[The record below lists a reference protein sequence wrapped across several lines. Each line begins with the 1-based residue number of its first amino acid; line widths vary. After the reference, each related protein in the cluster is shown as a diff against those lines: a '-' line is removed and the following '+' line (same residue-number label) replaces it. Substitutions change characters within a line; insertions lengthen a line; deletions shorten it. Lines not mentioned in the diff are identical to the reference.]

1 MRRVFAVICSFI
13 FFVSMLHSVVFA
25 QQPPSEAFT
34 PPDIQ
39 YVRARVVTVD
49 KAYTKIVNGY
59 PNTYQYIS
67 FTILEGK
74 KKNETLTVEVNTQI
88 NSNFKERLQQGE
100 AVVLTIEQ
108 GPDGKEHIT
117 VADRFRLNRMWY
129 LVFVFV
135 FFIVLMTGK
144 KGVGAIAGLII
155 SLGIILFYIIPQILN
170 QQDPLQ
176 ISITGAFMILFTST
190 FLAHGV
196 SKKTSIAVVATFI
209 SLCITYLLGILFVS
223 FAHLA
228 GLGTEDSY
236 MLAVSS
242 HHSINAKGLL
252 LGGIII
258 GTLGALNDIT
268 TTQVAAIF
276 ALVKAN
282 PKQSFGHLI
291 GHGLSIG
298 REHILSLVN
307 TLVLAYAGSSLPVF
321 VFLIINPQ
329 QLPYW
334 TILNSES
341 MSEEIVRSLVSSL
354 GLMAA
359 VPIATLLAAY
369 VALRLRVKS

>member
-1 MRRVFAVICSFI
+1 
-13 FFVSMLHSVVFA
+13 MLHSVVFA
-25 QQPPSEAFT
+25 EQPPSEAFT

-59 PNTYQYIS
+59 PNTYQHIS

-88 NSNFKERLQQGE
+88 NSNFKERLQPGE

-108 GPDGKEHIT
+108 GSDGKEHIT

-176 ISITGAFMILFTST
+176 ISITGACMILFTST

-196 SKKTSIAVVATFI
+196 SKKTTIAVVATFI

-282 PKQSFGHLI
+282 PKQSFGRLI